1 MEIIFLLAVIYLVAK
16 VFTTLIEFHVY
27 RKEIFALF
35 YLNKNIRKSLYHKE
49 TSYYHH
55 LLNKNYKLHVF
66 TDIEP
71 EKINHTK
78 YSFFKSD
85 IFFKKEDKYL
95 AIDNL
100 SKISLVGF
108 LFKRKVKK
116 LKEDAFN
123 EFSSHIIGNICSK
136 NIIDIN

>member
-16 VFTTLIEFHVY
+16 VFIVLIEIHVY

-35 YLNKNIRKSLYHKE
+35 YLNKNIHKSLYYKE

-71 EKINHTK
+71 EKTNHTK
-78 YSFFKSD
+78 YSVFRTD

-116 LKEDAFN
+116 LKENAFN
-123 EFSSHIIGNICSK
+123 EFSSHIIGNTCSK